1 MQVTYDALRR
11 MVREVIM
18 ELTPV
23 DDNPALQ
30 GLSDDDANTRSYCK
44 NLVRGELSVDF
55 IDNLDRIEKASKGN
69 LKPKP
74 K

>member
-23 DDNPALQ
+23 ESNPALQ
-30 GLSDDDANTRSYCK
+30 GLTDTDANTRSYCK
-44 NLVRGELSVDF
+44 NLVRGELSKEF
-55 IDNLDRIEKASKGN
+55 IDSLDRIEKASKGN
-69 LKPKP
+69 LKPKS